1 MGDGLLMTSQSP
13 NALVCA
19 ELYCGYAKDSAVRE
33 TAASGGLVSAILIH
47 LIKNG
52 EIDAAIVSRIGT
64 NGEKLCAISEW
75 AQTRD
80 DILLANGSSY
90 IYTPILKQLR
100 SHAEYKRIAVVALP
114 CQVRHIRRWVEKSA
128 ELRSRVV
135 LTVGLF
141 CRGAPTMRLY
151 EDYLRKHGI
160 DSKTV
165 TSVRVSRS
173 HLGGVLHFDLRGG
186 QTLDT
191 SFFGFNA
198 YRTIGIHTF
207 PGCIRCTEHLA
218 EDADISVGDIYN
230 VEYKQRSIKHSAFLP
245 RTNRGISVLHSMLE
259 NDEITCEYFGM
270 ARYLREFRKLDAF
283 TGRLKERRIAARI
296 MGIPMSSAD
305 HSEARFR
312 PLHVLAWLIYLINY
326 RISLKRWGR
335 CLFFSFPTPVIKL
348 MAIVFKLLSKI

>member
-1 MGDGLLMTSQSP
+1 MASQIS
-13 NALVCA
+13 NALVCE

-47 LIKNG
+47 LIKKG
-52 EIDAAIVSRIGT
+52 KVDAVIVSRIGT

-75 AQTRD
+75 AQTYD
-80 DILLANGSSY
+80 NILLANGSSY
-90 IYTPILKQLR
+90 VYVPLLKHLR

-114 CQVRHIRRWVEKSA
+114 CQARHIRKWVEKSPN
-128 ELRSRVV
+128 LRSRVV
-135 LTVGLF
+135 LTIGLF

-173 HLGGVLHFDLRGG
+173 HLGGLLHFDLRGG

-198 YRTIGIHTF
+198 YRTIGVHAF
-207 PGCIRCTEHLA
+207 PKCIRCTEHLA

-259 NDEITCEYFGM
+259 NDEITCEYFGI

-283 TGRLKERRIAARI
+283 TGRLKERRLSARI
-296 MGIPMSSAD
+296 MGIPMSSANYN
-305 HSEARFR
+305 EIGFR

-335 CLFFSFPTPVIKL
+335 RLLFSLPAPAVRL